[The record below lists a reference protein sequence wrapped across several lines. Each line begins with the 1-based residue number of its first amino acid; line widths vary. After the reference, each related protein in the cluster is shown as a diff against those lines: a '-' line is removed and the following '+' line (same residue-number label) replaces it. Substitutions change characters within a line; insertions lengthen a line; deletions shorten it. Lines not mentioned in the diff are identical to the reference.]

1 MTTTAPV
8 HSQVIC
14 SPDRRKGTT
23 VPDDHSATERTALPA
38 DALAG
43 LSALSAQRL
52 QRHSRLYLRTQESV
66 RQLVDDV
73 ADETGA
79 QIVEVI
85 EYAILHTYG
94 KDD

>member
-1 MTTTAPV
+1 M
-8 HSQVIC
+8 
-14 SPDRRKGTT
+14 
-23 VPDDHSATERTALPA
+23 
-38 DALAG
+38 
-43 LSALSAQRL
+43 
-52 QRHSRLYLRTQESV
+52 